1 MIILL
6 LVRKFR
12 NTKLVQLVHPLLDTS
27 VLVIKK
33 KKNTFLIGQSL
44 HGTTVW
50 YLGMHQSNSH
60 KSEPDV
66 FFFYFGRSTCM

>member
-12 NTKLVQLVHPLLDTS
+12 NTNLVQIVHQLLDTS

-33 KKNTFLIGQSL
+33 KKI
-44 HGTTVW
+44 
-50 YLGMHQSNSH
+50 
-60 KSEPDV
+60 KKAK
-66 FFFYFGRSTCM
+66 